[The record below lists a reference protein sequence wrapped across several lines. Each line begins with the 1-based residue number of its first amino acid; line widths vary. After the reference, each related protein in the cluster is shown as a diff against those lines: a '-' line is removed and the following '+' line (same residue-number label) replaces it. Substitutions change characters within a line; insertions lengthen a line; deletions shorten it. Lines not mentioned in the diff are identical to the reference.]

1 MCALVTGVQT
11 CALPIC
17 RLLACPPCSLKTSCP
32 PRQARTYLRN
42 PFCPCRSLLRCK
54 MRQCTCLSL
63 NHCRLVRKIR
73 STVTNL
79 PPSVRL
85 RHEPGGLLKR
95 IGGIE
100 HARLRSEERR
110 VGKECV
116 STCRSRWSPAH

>member
-85 RHEPGGLLKR
+85 RHEPGGLPKSIE
-95 IGGIE
+95 IGRASCRE
-100 HARLRSEERR
+100 RL
-110 VGKECV
+110 CQ
-116 STCRSRWSPAH
+116 